1 MGQEDV
7 FLTRQGYDRLTKEY
21 EELKK
26 VKRSKI
32 SQAIEKARA
41 LGDLRENAEYQAA
54 KEAQSLNEKKIA
66 ELEHMLSRARLM
78 DAEDIDASKIL
89 LGAKVKLKC
98 LDDNETE
105 EYMFVSEAES
115 DTGQNRISITSP
127 IGKGLLG
134 HKKGDI
140 VEVTVPAGKI
150 KYKILDI
157 TR

>member
-32 SQAIEKARA
+32 SKAIEKARA

-66 ELEHMLSRARLM
+66 ELEHVLSRARFM
-78 DAEDIDASKIL
+78 DTEDIDTSKIL

-115 DTGQNRISITSP
+115 DTGQNRISIMSP